1 MVISSAQ
8 EYVEF
13 FINLKMGNEVSLLRF
28 INNERMVLKQKLKN
42 KINEKMTLKQKLKNK
57 INEKEPIEQGIN
69 ILESIIKEISENGE
83 PKVLSKYQTS
93 DERNH
98 G

>member
-13 FINLKMGNEVSLLRF
+13 FINLNMGNEVSLLRF
-28 INNERMVLKQKLKN
+28 VNNERMVLKQKLKN
-42 KINEKMTLKQKLKNK
+42 KINEK
-57 INEKEPIEQGIN
+57 EPIENGSK
-69 ILESIIKEISENGE
+69 ILESIIKEISVNGE
-83 PKVLSKYQTS
+83 TKVLTKYQTS
-93 DERNH
+93 DEKNY

>member
-13 FINLKMGNEVSLLRF
+13 FINLNMGNEVSLLQF
-28 INNERMVLKQKLKN
+28 IN
-42 KINEKMTLKQKLKNK
+42 NEKMTLKQKLKNK
-57 INEKEPIEQGIN
+57 INEKEPIEKGIS

-93 DERNH
+93 NERNH

>member
-1 MVISSAQ
+1 MVIRSSQ

-13 FINLKMGNEVSLLRF
+13 FINLNMGNEVSLLRF
-28 INNERMVLKQKLKN
+28 VNNERIV
-42 KINEKMTLKQKLKNK
+42 LKQKLKNK
-57 INEKEPIEQGIN
+57 INEKEPIEQGIK

-83 PKVLSKYQTS
+83 TKVLTKYQTS
-93 DERNH
+93 DEKNY

>member
-13 FINLKMGNEVSLLRF
+13 FINLNMGNEGSLLRF
-28 INNERMVLKQKLKN
+28 IN
-42 KINEKMTLKQKLKNK
+42 NEKMTLKQKLKNK
-57 INEKEPIEQGIN
+57 INEKEPIEQGIY

>member
-13 FINLKMGNEVSLLRF
+13 FINLNMGNEASLLRF
-28 INNERMVLKQKLKN
+28 IN
-42 KINEKMTLKQKLKNK
+42 NEKMTLKQKLKNK
-57 INEKEPIEQGIN
+57 INEKESIEQGIN

-93 DERNH
+93 DERNY

>member
-13 FINLKMGNEVSLLRF
+13 FINLNMGNEVSLLRF
-28 INNERMVLKQKLKN
+28 AN
-42 KINEKMTLKQKLKNK
+42 NEKMALKQKLKNK
-57 INEKEPIEQGIN
+57 INEKEPIEKGIN
-69 ILESIIKEISENGE
+69 ILESIINEISTNGE
-83 PKVLSKYQTS
+83 PQVLSKYQML
-93 DERNH
+93 DEKKY

>member
-1 MVISSAQ
+1 
-8 EYVEF
+8 
-13 FINLKMGNEVSLLRF
+13 
-28 INNERMVLKQKLKN
+28 
-42 KINEKMTLKQKLKNK
+42 LKNK

>member
-13 FINLKMGNEVSLLRF
+13 FINLNMGNEVSLLQF
-28 INNERMVLKQKLKN
+28 IN
-42 KINEKMTLKQKLKNK
+42 NEKMTLKQKLKNK

-93 DERNH
+93 DERNY

>member
-13 FINLKMGNEVSLLRF
+13 FINLNMGDEVSLLRF
-28 INNERMVLKQKLKN
+28 AN
-42 KINEKMTLKQKLKNK
+42 NEKMVLKQKLKNK
-57 INEKEPIEQGIN
+57 INEKEPIENGID
-69 ILESIIKEISENGE
+69 ILESIIKEISINGE
-83 PKVLSKYQTS
+83 PQLLSKYQMS
-93 DERNH
+93 DEKNY

>member
-13 FINLKMGNEVSLLRF
+13 FINLNMGNEVSLLRF
-28 INNERMVLKQKLKN
+28 IN
-42 KINEKMTLKQKLKNK
+42 NEKMTLKQKLKNK
-57 INEKEPIEQGIN
+57 INEKEPIEKGIS

>member
-13 FINLKMGNEVSLLRF
+13 FINLNMGNEVSLLRF
-28 INNERMVLKQKLKN
+28 IN
-42 KINEKMTLKQKLKNK
+42 NEKMTLKQKLKNK
-57 INEKEPIEQGIN
+57 INEKEPIEKGIN

-83 PKVLSKYQTS
+83 PKVLSKYQIS
-93 DERNH
+93 NIK
-98 G
+98 

>member
-8 EYVEF
+8 EYVKF
-13 FINLKMGNEVSLLRF
+13 FINLNMGNEVSLLRF
-28 INNERMVLKQKLKN
+28 IN
-42 KINEKMTLKQKLKNK
+42 NEKMTLKQKLKNK
-57 INEKEPIEQGIN
+57 INEKEPIEKGIS

-93 DERNH
+93 NERNH

>member
-28 INNERMVLKQKLKN
+28 VNNERMVLKQKLKN
-42 KINEKMTLKQKLKNK
+42 KINEK
-57 INEKEPIEQGIN
+57 EPIEKGIN

-93 DERNH
+93 NERNH

>member
-13 FINLKMGNEVSLLRF
+13 FINLNMGNEVSLLRF
-28 INNERMVLKQKLKN
+28 AN
-42 KINEKMTLKQKLKNK
+42 NEKMVLKQKLKNK
-57 INEKEPIEQGIN
+57 INEKEPIENGID

-83 PKVLSKYQTS
+83 PKVLSKYQIS
-93 DERNH
+93 NERKH

>member
-13 FINLKMGNEVSLLRF
+13 FINLNMGNEVSLLRF
-28 INNERMVLKQKLKN
+28 IN
-42 KINEKMTLKQKLKNK
+42 NEKMTLKQKLKNK

>member
-28 INNERMVLKQKLKN
+28 VNNERMVLKQKLKN
-42 KINEKMTLKQKLKNK
+42 KINEKK
-57 INEKEPIEQGIN
+57 PIEKGID
-69 ILESIIKEISENGE
+69 ILESIIKEISEDGE
-83 PKVLSKYQTS
+83 PKVLTKYQIS
-93 DERNH
+93 D
-98 G
+98 

>member
-8 EYVEF
+8 EYVKF
-13 FINLKMGNEVSLLRF
+13 FINLNMGNEVSLLRF
-28 INNERMVLKQKLKN
+28 INNE
-42 KINEKMTLKQKLKNK
+42 KMTLKQKLKNK
-57 INEKEPIEQGIN
+57 MNEKEPIEKGIN

-83 PKVLSKYQTS
+83 PKVLGKYQIS
-93 DERNH
+93 NERKH

>member
-13 FINLKMGNEVSLLRF
+13 FINLNMGNEVSLLRF
-28 INNERMVLKQKLKN
+28 AN
-42 KINEKMTLKQKLKNK
+42 NEKMVLKQKLKNK
-57 INEKEPIEQGIN
+57 INEKEPIENGID
-69 ILESIIKEISENGE
+69 ILESIIKEISINGE
-83 PKVLSKYQTS
+83 PQVLNKYQIS
-93 DERNH
+93 DEKNY

>member
-13 FINLKMGNEVSLLRF
+13 FINLNMGNEVSLLRF
-28 INNERMVLKQKLKN
+28 IN
-42 KINEKMTLKQKLKNK
+42 NEKMTLKQKLKNK
-57 INEKEPIEQGIN
+57 INEKEPIEKGIN
-69 ILESIIKEISENGE
+69 ILEYIIKEISENGE
-83 PKVLSKYQTS
+83 PKVLSKYQIS
-93 DERNH
+93 NERKH

>member
-28 INNERMVLKQKLKN
+28 VNNERMVLKQKLKN
-42 KINEKMTLKQKLKNK
+42 KINEKK
-57 INEKEPIEQGIN
+57 PIEKGID
-69 ILESIIKEISENGE
+69 ILESIIKEISEDGE
-83 PKVLSKYQTS
+83 PKVLTKYQIS
-93 DERNH
+93 DE
-98 G
+98 

>member
-28 INNERMVLKQKLKN
+28 VNNERMVLKQKLKN
-42 KINEKMTLKQKLKNK
+42 KINEK
-57 INEKEPIEQGIN
+57 EPIENGID
-69 ILESIIKEISENGE
+69 ILESIIKEISINGE
-83 PKVLSKYQTS
+83 PHVLSKYQMS
-93 DERNH
+93 DEKKY

>member
-8 EYVEF
+8 KYVQF
-13 FINLKMGNEVSLLRF
+13 FINLNMGNEVSLLRF
-28 INNERMVLKQKLKN
+28 IN
-42 KINEKMTLKQKLKNK
+42 NEKMTLKQKLKNK

-93 DERNH
+93 DERSH

>member
-13 FINLKMGNEVSLLRF
+13 FINLNMGNEVSLLRF
-28 INNERMVLKQKLKN
+28 AN
-42 KINEKMTLKQKLKNK
+42 NEKMVLKQKLKNK
-57 INEKEPIEQGIN
+57 INEKEPIEKGID
-69 ILESIIKEISENGE
+69 ILESIINEISINGE
-83 PKVLSKYQTS
+83 PQVLSKYQTS
-93 DERNH
+93 DEKNY

>member
-13 FINLKMGNEVSLLRF
+13 FINLNMGNEVSLLQF
-28 INNERMVLKQKLKN
+28 IN
-42 KINEKMTLKQKLKNK
+42 NEKMTLKQKLKNK
-57 INEKEPIEQGIN
+57 INEKEPIEKGIN

-93 DERNH
+93 NERNH

>member
-1 MVISSAQ
+1 MVIRSSQ

-13 FINLKMGNEVSLLRF
+13 FINLNMGNEVSLLRF
-28 INNERMVLKQKLKN
+28 VNNERMVLKGKL
-42 KINEKMTLKQKLKNK
+42 QNK
-57 INEKEPIEQGIN
+57 INEKEPIEKGIK

-83 PKVLSKYQTS
+83 TKVLTKYQTS
-93 DERNH
+93 DEKNY

>member
-13 FINLKMGNEVSLLRF
+13 FINLNMGNEVSLLRF
-28 INNERMVLKQKLKN
+28 IN
-42 KINEKMTLKQKLKNK
+42 NEKMTLKQKLKNK
-57 INEKEPIEQGIN
+57 INEKEPIEKGIN

-93 DERNH
+93 DERNY

>member
-13 FINLKMGNEVSLLRF
+13 FINLNMGNEVSLLRF
-28 INNERMVLKQKLKN
+28 IN
-42 KINEKMTLKQKLKNK
+42 NEKMTLKQKLKNK
-57 INEKEPIEQGIN
+57 INDKEPIEQGIN